1 MKASRHADRL
11 RHQHCEET
19 VAQALRL
26 VPALLGY
33 RLLRAA
39 IAMSRFVKI
48 IAGLV
53 LLVLLGGAAFIFAW
67 DIPAPTSTKEIV
79 LPDDRFPK

>member
-1 MKASRHADRL
+1 
-11 RHQHCEET
+11 
-19 VAQALRL
+19 
-26 VPALLGY
+26 
-33 RLLRAA
+33 LRAA
-39 IAMSRFVKI
+39 IAMSRVVKI